1 MNKKILTIA
10 VPSFNAEKY
19 LVETIPTVLNLKNI
33 ELVDLIIINDGSKDD
48 TLSVANKMKRDYP
61 NIIQIVDKENG
72 GHGSAVNS
80 GIKYAKGKYFKVL
93 DADDWVDTE
102 NLDKL
107 IEYLKITDID
117 EIVSPY
123 YKVIVDSK
131 GDIINSEEYNE
142 FDKIEDQVE
151 YTADEFFCKIGR
163 TVGMHTITMK
173 TEILK
178 NNNIVLTENMFY
190 VDMEYI
196 TYILPYIKNIVLFNM
211 PIYKYR
217 LGTQTQSVSDESYE
231 RNRDMHKQVIYNLI
245 NFYEKLS
252 TSKSI
257 KKVIRKLI
265 VNLIG
270 KQWEIYYNMSDIELS
285 KKDEALFKEKLLN
298 SGLYGEYNKYAIGV
312 IKIKKYVKIYIK
324 KIIRKSR

>member
-163 TVGMHTITMK
+163 TVGIHTITMK
-173 TEILK
+173 TEIL
-178 NNNIVLTENMFY
+178 
-190 VDMEYI
+190 
-196 TYILPYIKNIVLFNM
+196 
-211 PIYKYR
+211 R
-217 LGTQTQSVSDESYE
+217 
-231 RNRDMHKQVIYNLI
+231 
-245 NFYEKLS
+245 
-252 TSKSI
+252 
-257 KKVIRKLI
+257 
-265 VNLIG
+265 
-270 KQWEIYYNMSDIELS
+270 
-285 KKDEALFKEKLLN
+285 
-298 SGLYGEYNKYAIGV
+298 
-312 IKIKKYVKIYIK
+312 
-324 KIIRKSR
+324 